1 MSSTKDF
8 LDFIIDQIRDQDLV
22 SFKKMFGSYALYYD
36 EKVVALICNN
46 QLFIKNTEAGI
57 DFLGKKFGK
66 SAFAQGFSET
76 KNSIHLAPP
85 FPGAKDWILLEDEI
99 EDREFLNELLEITR
113 QSLK

>member
-8 LDFIIDQIRDQDLV
+8 LDFIIDQIKDKDLV
-22 SFKKMFGSYALYYD
+22 RFKKMFGSYALYYD

>member
-8 LDFIIDQIRDQDLV
+8 LDFIIDQIKDKDLV
-22 SFKKMFGSYALYYD
+22 RFKKMFGSYALYYD
-36 EKVVALICNN
+36 NKVVALICNN
-46 QLFIKNTEAGI
+46 QLFIKNLEASKNFVEKEI
-57 DFLGKKFGK
+57 GKK
-66 SAFAQGFSET
+66 
-76 KNSIHLAPP
+76 NLHLAPP